1 LLDAAMTEDP
11 HLKRWNE
18 RYSAEDYVFG
28 TEPNA
33 FLASQRDLLVP
44 GQRALAVADGEGRN
58 GVWLARQGLKVLSV
72 DFSPAA
78 LEKAR
83 RLAERHGVTIETEL
97 ADLRTWDWGE
107 DRFDL
112 VVAIFIQF
120 APPAERARMFE
131 NIKRCLKP
139 GGLLIL
145 QGYTPKQIEYKTGG
159 PPDVENLYTAALL
172 RQAFADMTILH
183 LREHEDVIEEGE
195 RHKGLSALV
204 DMVARK

>member
-1 LLDAAMTEDP
+1 MTEDP

-33 FLASQRDLLVP
+33 FLASNRELLAP

-58 GVWLARQGLKVLSV
+58 GVWLARQGLRVLSI
-72 DFSPAA
+72 DFSSAA

-112 VVAIFIQF
+112 VVAIFVQF

-131 NIKRCLKP
+131 NMKRCLKP

-172 RQAFADMTILH
+172 RQAFADMTIVH

-204 DMVARK
+204 DLVARK